1 MASELNEVINMM
13 EQNAIRF
20 EHVTGYHDAIMPT
33 RKTADSA
40 GYDLHAYCSE
50 SIRPGE
56 IKFIKTGIKCKLPR
70 GKYLQ
75 LHLRSSVGTKFAGIM
90 LANGTGIIDA
100 DYYNNPDNEGH
111 IMIPLLNL
119 GTKPFNIERDDRL
132 AQLIVM
138 DYVTTTD
145 DNATGTRMGGFGST
159 GK

>member
-1 MASELNEVINMM
+1 MM
-13 EQNAIRF
+13 EQHVIRF
-20 EHVTGYHDAIMPT
+20 EQVTGYHDAIMPM

-40 GYDLHAYCSE
+40 GYDLHAYYSE
-50 SIRPGE
+50 SIRPGK
-56 IKFIKTGIKCKLPR
+56 IKFIKTGVKCKLPR

-100 DYYNNPDNEGH
+100 DYYNNSDNEGH

-119 GTKPFNIERDDRL
+119 GTKPFNIKCADRL

-145 DNATGTRMGGFGST
+145 DNATGARMGGFGST